1 MQRLLRRL
9 LPALSPPLAASGALL
24 ARRAAPTLPRF
35 MALRPVAEGGGGDG
49 GGDPSRAAGA
59 TPEHDA
65 LENVQ
70 QKKILEENKKS
81 TQWRK
86 ETCPADS
93 VESLMAEMPFVGTD
107 IEDEFAM
114 CAASE
119 INIKKKRKRTTG
131 KEIEEGSE
139 KKKKKKKQY
148 QPNYFISLPI
158 TNPKITGSIQAV
170 QDAIIQK
177 DQRLSKAMVH
187 SGSLHVTMLVMH
199 LSNEEEISVI
209 NIFNFHI
216 DIFFPFDRAVGAL
229 SDSKDLVEDL
239 LEGKTVDL
247 SFQGIDHFRNEV
259 GFVKLAENDHTTML
273 TKIAETMRKIFQEK
287 GILAGEE
294 RVFKPHLT
302 FMKLSKSTQLRK
314 QVKKIDSFLY
324 EDFKS
329 HYFGDEILHRL
340 DLCSMLKKKQ
350 PNGYY
355 YCESSIVFGE
365 KQAAEPDDAE
375 LVSLS
380 KRLVENA
387 VLKAV
392 QQYLEETQNKTR
404 QTDGSPVKTEEA
416 ASGSKNESD
425 NDNHKM
431 LGGMDS
437 GIKDKNGKNREADL
451 VKEALH
457 RETQALL
464 SRLNQIKE
472 LLSSPEIRTKISKEL
487 FEDRHNSNSKWKSC
501 IDSGSLNA

>member
-9 LPALSPPLAASGALL
+9 LPALYSARPAAARALL
-24 ARRAAPTLPRF
+24 ARRAVPAFPRL
-35 MALRPVAEGGGGDG
+35 MALRPTAGAGEGRG

-59 TPEHDA
+59 TPEHDG

-70 QKKILEENKKS
+70 QNTIFKENKKR
-81 TQWRK
+81 TQQRK
-86 ETCPADS
+86 EPCPADS
-93 VESLMAEMPFVGTD
+93 VESLMAEMPFVDTD
-107 IEDEFAM
+107 IEDEFFMHAT
-114 CAASE
+114 SE
-119 INIKKKRKRTTG
+119 IDIKKKRKRTTG
-131 KEIEEGSE
+131 REIEEGSE
-139 KKKKKKKQY
+139 RKKKKKKQY

-158 TNPKITGSIQAV
+158 TNPEITGGIQAV
-170 QDAIIQK
+170 QDAITQK
-177 DQRLSKAMVH
+177 DQRLSKAMVR

-199 LSNEEEISVI
+199 LSNEEEIRI
-209 NIFNFHI
+209 
-216 DIFFPFDRAVGAL
+216 AVGAL
-229 SDSKDLVEDL
+229 SDSKDFVEDL
-239 LEGKTVDL
+239 LKGKTVDL
-247 SFQGIDHFRNEV
+247 SFQGIDHFKNEV
-259 GFVKLAENDHTTML
+259 GFVKLVENDHTTIL
-273 TKIAETMRKIFQEK
+273 TEIAETMKKIFQEK

-294 RVFKPHLT
+294 RAFKPHLT

-314 QVKKIDSFLY
+314 QVKKIDSSLY

-365 KQAAEPDDAE
+365 KHAAEPDDAE

-416 ASGSKNESD
+416 ASSSKNESD
-425 NDNHKM
+425 HD
-431 LGGMDS
+431 
-437 GIKDKNGKNREADL
+437 
-451 VKEALH
+451 
-457 RETQALL
+457 
-464 SRLNQIKE
+464 
-472 LLSSPEIRTKISKEL
+472 
-487 FEDRHNSNSKWKSC
+487 NSK
-501 IDSGSLNA
+501 